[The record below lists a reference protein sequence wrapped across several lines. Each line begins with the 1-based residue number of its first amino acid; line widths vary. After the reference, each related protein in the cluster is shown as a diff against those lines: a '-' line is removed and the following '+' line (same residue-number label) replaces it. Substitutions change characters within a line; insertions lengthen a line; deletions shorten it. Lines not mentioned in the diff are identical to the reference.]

1 MGRIAKKYNLCSFGK
16 KYETVNRALLFSLN
30 EIKQDSV
37 GASTVLRPENTKIY
51 KLQLNLLC

>member
-1 MGRIAKKYNLCSFGK
+1 MGRIAKKYNLCAFGK

-30 EIKQDSV
+30 EIKQYSV

-51 KLQLNLLC
+51 KLQLNLL